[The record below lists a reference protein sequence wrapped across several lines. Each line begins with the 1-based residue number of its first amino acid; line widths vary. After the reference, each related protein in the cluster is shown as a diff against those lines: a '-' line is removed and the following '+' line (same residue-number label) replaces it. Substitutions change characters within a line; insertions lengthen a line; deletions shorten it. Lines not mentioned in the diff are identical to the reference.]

1 MPKKIPNRT
10 KANVFKIN
18 LKYTTSK
25 KREENNK
32 KKEKMNNDKN
42 LKNIFNNINTYFNSP
57 LNKNIKRNNSF
68 NGSKKYNLFSN
79 QLFDL
84 SNKMDN
90 NSNNKNIKYTLMT
103 IIDIKDV
110 QQMLKLK
117 NNRLLMYAAFENKIY
132 IYDLNNFKLLQNFKS
147 EFQYNNFIELTDGT
161 IGLYY
166 FINDSNS
173 GVIQGIELLKLK
185 NEGKEYEIIS
195 KIENK
200 NFTSTI
206 CSLSDGHFAIY
217 CNNKILEIYD
227 KEGKLKRSIN
237 IEINE
242 ESQNE
247 NIEILLMKEISNNN
261 LILATPSQLYILNLN
276 EKEIEKINVD
286 KVCDENDNNELS
298 IHIETPF
305 IIKINN
311 KLFAIKGYNGV
322 YICNI
327 DLKEVIYN
335 IENLIED
342 DIPINVLVVDNDENF
357 FVGDETSNI
366 SLMRLED
373 NKFKELLRIRKD
385 DEGNSACHS
394 LILSEEG
401 NLIASMNSRIEI
413 FKKEKK

>member
-1 MPKKIPNRT
+1 
-10 KANVFKIN
+10 
-18 LKYTTSK
+18 
-25 KREENNK
+25 
-32 KKEKMNNDKN
+32 
-42 LKNIFNNINTYFNSP
+42 
-57 LNKNIKRNNSF
+57 
-68 NGSKKYNLFSN
+68 
-79 QLFDL
+79 
-84 SNKMDN
+84 
-90 NSNNKNIKYTLMT
+90 
-103 IIDIKDV
+103 
-110 QQMLKLK
+110 
-117 NNRLLMYAAFENKIY
+117 
-132 IYDLNNFKLLQNFKS
+132 
-147 EFQYNNFIELTDGT
+147 
-161 IGLYY
+161 
-166 FINDSNS
+166 
-173 GVIQGIELLKLK
+173 
-185 NEGKEYEIIS
+185 
-195 KIENK
+195 
-200 NFTSTI
+200 
-206 CSLSDGHFAIY
+206 
-217 CNNKILEIYD
+217 
-227 KEGKLKRSIN
+227 
-237 IEINE
+237 
-242 ESQNE
+242 
-247 NIEILLMKEISNNN
+247 MKEISNNK
-261 LILATPSQLYILNLN
+261 LLLATPSQLYILNLN

-373 NKFKELLRIRKD
+373 NQFKELLRIRKD